1 MGPPQKVRPAPLAGG
16 NRARKCRAGKSEQ
29 PQFSAAPQHPQAIDW
44 SASFFTVADGLTTLG
59 HVLVG
64 RREFRAF
71 DAGDNPLGTF
81 PTREAARAAIIMRA
95 RVGR

>member
-1 MGPPQKVRPAPLAGG
+1 MHGPPKVRPAPLAGG

-29 PQFSAAPQHPQAIDW
+29 PQFSAAPQPPQVDW
-44 SASFFTVADGLTTLG
+44 SASFFTVADGLQTLG

-71 DAGDNPLGTF
+71 DAADNALGVF
-81 PTREAARAAIIMRA
+81 PTREAARQAVMGAAR
-95 RVGR
+95 